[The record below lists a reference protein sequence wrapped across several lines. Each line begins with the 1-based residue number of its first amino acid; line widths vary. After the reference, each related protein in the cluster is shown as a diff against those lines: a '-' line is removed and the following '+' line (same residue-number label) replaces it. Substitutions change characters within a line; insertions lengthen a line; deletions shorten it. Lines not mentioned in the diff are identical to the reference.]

1 MISRENL
8 IDTFVPDYRRRHIFT
23 TKLRILAFVGF
34 WAFFLFFTR
43 GILAQAIGAGLLI
56 LCCFFVTAIA
66 YYNVIR
72 DRFLISSFIAEL
84 MSDLVAI
91 TAVIYLTGGPH
102 SSNFILYLFYAMTA
116 GFIYNHYLAGLI
128 AVFSGLTYGVFLLLC
143 KFGVFPPLIY
153 NYGGRLPIPTYT
165 SAAHFT
171 LLVIFMAAVI
181 YTVKVSIFFSQQ
193 RERALEKRNRELT
206 ALHSVGAAVRSVAVI
221 SNVIHQLLAGVLQG
235 LELESAILLHFD
247 RKRDMI
253 RLYTP
258 GTHPRTAEISEILG
272 ASPDGMEFPLSELL
286 ENNQIMREISK
297 HRIVFRREIHEI
309 FGGFTSNLS
318 PERCE
323 KLQHLMGVRK
333 MIALPLVLEGNV
345 LGALIGFSKYPFF
358 EDEQVATMES
368 FANQAALSLEAAA
381 MVDRL
386 RRMNEDLKRANDV
399 KSEFLATMS
408 HELRT
413 PLTAIIGFSE
423 LLMEEVMGE
432 LSEEQRD
439 SVKEVLHNAA
449 DLLEMINSLLDLTK
463 IESGRMELDITS
475 FSIEETVRR
484 VVATISPLIKRKSQ
498 LFELSIDPEIPI
510 VKGDERKIQQ
520 VILNLMANANK
531 FTPPKGWI
539 RVEVTLENSNSD
551 VFPKGNGNLRMRH
564 GGDLVLFQ
572 VTDSGIGVPEDQ
584 HDKIFEMFRQAD
596 SSITRSF
603 GGTGLG
609 LSLARQFI
617 EMHGGRIW
625 VESHEENG
633 ASFKFFIPIERDSA
647 LQEGSPR
654 PTL

>member
-1 MISRENL
+1 MISSENL
-8 IDTFVPDYRRRHIFT
+8 IDTFMPDYRRRHIFT
-23 TKLRILAFVGF
+23 TKLRILAFAGF

-43 GILAQAIGAGLLI
+43 GILAQTIGAGLLI
-56 LCCFFVTAIA
+56 LGCFLITAIA

-72 DRFLISSFIAEL
+72 DRFLVASFIAEL
-84 MSDLVAI
+84 ISDLVAI

-102 SSNFILYLFYAMTA
+102 SSNFTLYLFYAMTA
-116 GFIYNHYLAGLI
+116 GFIYNHYLVGLI
-128 AVFSGLTYGVFLLLC
+128 TVFSGLIYGAFLLLC

-181 YTVKVSIFFSQQ
+181 YTVKVAIFFSQQ

-221 SNVIHQLLAGVLQG
+221 RNVIHQLLAGVLQG

-247 RKRDMI
+247 RKRDML

-258 GTHPRTAEISEILG
+258 GMHPRTAEISEILG
-272 ASPDGMEFPLSELL
+272 GSPDGMEFPLSELL
-286 ENNQIMREISK
+286 ESNQIMREISK

-309 FGGFTSNLS
+309 FSGFTPNLS

-323 KLQHLMGVRK
+323 KLQRLMGVRK

-345 LGALIGFSKYPFF
+345 LGALIGFSRYPFF

-386 RRMNEDLKRANDV
+386 RRVNEDLKRANDV

-423 LLMEEVMGE
+423 LLMEGVMGE

-484 VVATISPLIKRKSQ
+484 VSATVSPLIKRKSQ
-498 LFELSIDPEIPI
+498 LFELSIDPDIPI

-539 RVEVTLENSNSD
+539 RVDVTLEDSNSD
-551 VFPKGNGNLRMRH
+551 IFPKENSHLGTGYEGRV
-564 GGDLVLFQ
+564 VLFQ
-572 VTDSGIGVPEDQ
+572 VTDSGIGVPEGQ

-609 LSLARQFI
+609 LSLAKQFI

-625 VESHEENG
+625 VESREESG
-633 ASFKFFIPIERDSA
+633 ASFKFFIPVERDSD
-647 LQEGSPR
+647 LPEGLDQ